1 MELDLFFLCWSLKN
15 EEIIAAAKVWDLRRT
30 PHSLPGCTIQKPC
43 IKWNFEYNFPIGLS
57 QDELEEGSSVRESSV
72 NAPPAVMK
80 IFVKMMDGRLITMV
94 VNPSDNI
101 RTVKACIH
109 QLCLCPADSQR
120 LVFAG
125 KRLEDDHSLSDYNIQ
140 NGSTLHLVQRLRAC

>member
-1 MELDLFFLCWSLKN
+1 M
-15 EEIIAAAKVWDLRRT
+15 IATAKVWDLRRT
-30 PHSLPGCTIQKPC
+30 PRSLPGCKIQKPC

-57 QDELEEGSSVRESSV
+57 QDELEGGSSVRESSV
-72 NAPPAVMK
+72 NAPSADMQ
-80 IFVKMMDGRLITMV
+80 IFVKMMDGGRITMV

-101 RTVKACIH
+101 RTVKAGIH
-109 QLCLCPADSQR
+109 QLCLCPPDSQR

-140 NGSTLHLVQRLRAC
+140 SGSTLHLVQRLRAC

>member
-30 PHSLPGCTIQKPC
+30 PHSLPGCKIQNPC